1 MRNRSN
7 SENKHYVLCN
17 FLLFSLRYWKGVVV
31 LLIFNKFSR
40 RLGLIASIEV
50 SNLTGSLNVISP
62 IFIGVGFS
70 RGLSYHN
77 FNGFMWAEAAL
88 DAVEKF
94 ELRE

>member
-1 MRNRSN
+1 
-7 SENKHYVLCN
+7 
-17 FLLFSLRYWKGVVV
+17 
-31 LLIFNKFSR
+31 
-40 RLGLIASIEV
+40 V